1 MTTPVNS
8 FEDILNAL
16 EQNPELRDRL
26 RRHILTEELLQVPVR
41 LERIETSISKVQS
54 DVQSLQH
61 GQERLEEG
69 QERLEKGQVQLE
81 KGQAR
86 LEEGLQSAN
95 LRLNQITGDLGNL
108 RGSDFERKVRY
119 RAMYLASERFGIE
132 NPDIALSQND
142 PRSPALH
149 QAIGRALRD
158 GRITPAQSTDLND
171 TDIIISGDDNRYAV
185 IEVSI
190 TAANGD
196 ITRARTRANI
206 LRNATQ
212 GETFAAIVAAIVRQ
226 PQIILADD
234 QNVAILQVPSQQ
246 A

>member
-16 EQNPELRDRL
+16 EQNPDLRDRL

-41 LERIETSISKVQS
+41 LERLEDSISKVQS

-61 GQERLEEG
+61 GQE
-69 QERLEKGQVQLE
+69 
-81 KGQAR
+81 R

-119 RAMYLASERFGIE
+119 RAMYLASEQFGIE

-149 QAIGRALRD
+149 QAISRALRD

-171 TDIIISGDDNRYAV
+171 ADIIISGDNNQYAV

-196 ITRARTRANI
+196 ITRARTRANV
-206 LRNATQ
+206 LRDATQ

-234 QNVAILQVPSQQ
+234 QERRHPPSPAPAGVTQVQTACEPLL
-246 A
+246 

>member
-16 EQNPELRDRL
+16 EQNPDLRDRL
-26 RRHILTEELLQVPVR
+26 RRQILTEELLQVPVR
-41 LERIETSISKVQS
+41 LERIEDSISKVQS

-61 GQERLEEG
+61 GQERLE
-69 QERLEKGQVQLE
+69 

-86 LEEGLQSAN
+86 LEEGLQSTN

-108 RGSDFERKVRY
+108 RGSDFERRVRY

-158 GRITPAQSTDLND
+158 GHITPAQSTDLND
-171 TDIIISGDDNRYAV
+171 ADIIISGDDNRYAV

-196 ITRARTRANI
+196 ITRARTRANV

-212 GETFAAIVAAIVRQ
+212 GETFAAVVAVIVRQ